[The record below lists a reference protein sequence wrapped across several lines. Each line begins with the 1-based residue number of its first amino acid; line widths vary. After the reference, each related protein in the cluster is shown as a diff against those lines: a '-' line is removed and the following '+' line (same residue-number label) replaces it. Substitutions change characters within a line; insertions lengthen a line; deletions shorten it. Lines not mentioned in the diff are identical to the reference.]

1 MKIHVLLLSA
11 LVTASVAP
19 LAAAEAPGNLSFFYC
34 IHAERS
40 CKETTGPAPV
50 RSGNAMA
57 VARRA
62 LPTKDDFI
70 GFTDAHDT
78 TLQFYAEGGDSILVD
93 MPDPKLQ
100 GSYTMHV
107 TRDQALKLIDKLS
120 PPLVR
125 YRSDLKL
132 KFAKWQ

>member
-1 MKIHVLLLSA
+1 MKIYALLMSAFLS
-11 LVTASVAP
+11 VS
-19 LAAAEAPGNLSFFYC
+19 AAAETPGNLSFFYC

-40 CKETTGPAPV
+40 CKETTEPAPV
-50 RSGNAMA
+50 RSGNATA

-100 GSYTMHV
+100 GSYTTHV

-120 PPLVR
+120 SPLAR

-132 KFAKWQ
+132 KFKKWQ

>member
-1 MKIHVLLLSA
+1 MKIHVLMLSVLA
-11 LVTASVAP
+11 AASVAP
-19 LAAAEAPGNLSFFYC
+19 LAAAETPGNLSFFYC

-78 TLQFYAEGGDSILVD
+78 TLQFYAEARDSILVD

-100 GSYTMHV
+100 GSYTTHMPGI
-107 TRDQALKLIDKLS
+107 R
-120 PPLVR
+120 R
-125 YRSDLKL
+125 
-132 KFAKWQ
+132 

>member
-1 MKIHVLLLSA
+1 MKIYALLMSA
-11 LVTASVAP
+11 FFSVSAVTEP
-19 LAAAEAPGNLSFFYC
+19 PGNLSFFYC

-78 TLQFYAEGGDSILVD
+78 TLQFYAEARDSILVD

-100 GSYTMHV
+100 GSYTTHM

-120 PPLVR
+120 PPLSR

-132 KFAKWQ
+132 KFAKW

>member
-1 MKIHVLLLSA
+1 MKIYALLMSA
-11 LVTASVAP
+11 FLAP
-19 LAAAEAPGNLSFFYC
+19 LAAAEPPGNLSFFYC

-50 RSGNAMA
+50 RAGNAMA

-78 TLQFYAEGGDSILVD
+78 TLQFYAEGRDSILVD

-100 GSYTMHV
+100 GSYTTHM

-120 PPLVR
+120 PPLAR

-132 KFAKWQ
+132 KFAKW